1 MQITPASLWLTLL
14 VMAASPKIDGPLTV
28 DPPAFRFVGTDGL
41 GQIVVTDNG
50 VDRTTEAIYES
61 LDPGVV
67 GVDSR
72 GVARPLADGATEIV
86 VRVGSRR
93 SVIQVQVV
101 ESATGRPV
109 AFESDV
115 VPIFTRLGCNGGGC
129 HGKLAGQ
136 NGFRLS
142 LLGFD
147 PTLDHETLVKEARGR
162 RVFPAA
168 PASSLLLAKATN
180 TLPHGGG
187 RKLAIDSTEY
197 RVIARWIAQGA
208 RPPEGRGKLPTR
220 IEARP
225 DRTKLAPG
233 CGQQLRVVAHYP
245 DGSQADVTQLAQFQT
260 NAADLATVDERGHI
274 LAGQGVGEAAI
285 MARFNG
291 LVAVARATLARRPVA
306 GEPTVDVPPARNFI
320 DPLVMG
326 KLRSLG
332 LAPSPDCT
340 DAEFARR
347 SSLDL
352 CGVLPKPSE
361 VAAFEAET
369 RPDKRERWVDRQ
381 IERPEYADLFAMKWS
396 AILKNKSPFGPRS
409 QPATFAFHA
418 WIRQAMAENMPYDRF
433 VAAIV
438 AAKGDALVNPPV
450 VWYRGVSTIES
461 QADDT
466 AQLFLGLRIQCARCH
481 HHPFERWGQDDYYG
495 FASIFARIDRK
506 PGSDPFTPRLFVK
519 PKGLA
524 THPTTKQELPAKPL
538 GGLAWPN
545 PTASRDP
552 RQDLA
557 EWMGRP
563 DNPFFAR
570 ALVNRYW
577 KHFLGRGL
585 VEPEDDMR
593 ATNPATNPELLDA
606 LADDFVAHGFDL
618 KRLVRLIATSRA
630 YDRSSLPIPQNE
642 GDRQNFARFYPRRLP
657 AEILLDAVNE
667 AAGTREVFADV
678 PADTRAVELADSGAD
693 SYFLDVFGRPAR
705 ESVCECERSP
715 DANLAQTLHLL
726 NSPEIQQKL
735 TKAEGR
741 AHLLA
746 ADPRPAS
753 EILDDLYRLCLGR
766 PPTQDEREICL
777 AHLSRRR
784 SESRLAQGYEDLIW
798 TLINTKEFQFN
809 R

>member
-1 MQITPASLWLTLL
+1 MPITSVAIWLTLL
-14 VMAASPKIDGPLTV
+14 ATGATPDGGQLEV

-41 GQIVVTDNG
+41 GQIVVTENDI
-50 VDRTTEAIYES
+50 DRTADATYES
-61 LDPGVV
+61 LDPVV
-67 GVDSR
+67 VQVDDR
-72 GVARPLADGATEIV
+72 GVARPLADGATSIV
-86 VRVGSRR
+86 VRVGSRASR
-93 SVIQVQVV
+93 ISVEVT
-101 ESATGRPV
+101 ESANGRPV

-147 PTLDHETLVKEARGR
+147 PAMDHETLVKEGRGR
-162 RVFPAA
+162 RVFQAA
-168 PASSLLLAKATN
+168 PGSSLVLAKATN
-180 TLPHGGG
+180 ALPHGGG
-187 RKLAIDSTEY
+187 RRLSVDSAEY

-208 RPPEGRGKLPTR
+208 RSPEGRGKLATR

-225 DRTKLAPG
+225 HWRNLPAG
-233 CGQQLRVVAHYP
+233 GGQQLRVVAHYA
-245 DGSQADVTQLAQFQT
+245 DGSQADVTQLAQFQS

-274 LAGQGVGEAAI
+274 LAGRGVGEAAI

-291 LVAVARATLARRPVA
+291 LVAVARATLARPPVE
-306 GEPTVDVPPARNFI
+306 GEAAVADPPARNFI

-352 CGVLPKPSE
+352 CGVLPRPSD
-361 VAAFEAET
+361 VAAFEADT

-381 IERPEYADLFAMKWS
+381 VERPEYADLFAMKWS

-409 QPATFAFHA
+409 QPATYAFHA

-433 VAAIV
+433 VTAIV
-438 AAKGDALVNPPV
+438 AARGDALVNPPV
-450 VWYRGVSTIES
+450 VWYRGVSTVES

-481 HHPFERWGQDDYYG
+481 HHPFERWSQDDYYA

-506 PGSDPFTPRLFVK
+506 PGSDPFSPRLFVK

-524 THPTTKQELPAKPL
+524 THPITKRDLPAKPL
-538 GGLAWPN
+538 GSPAWADPSA
-545 PTASRDP
+545 TRDP

-557 EWMGRP
+557 EWMGRS

-630 YDRSSLPIPQNE
+630 YDRSSMPIPQNE

-667 AAGTREVFADV
+667 AAGTREAFANV
-678 PADTRAVELADSGAD
+678 PGETRAVQLADAGAD

-715 DANLAQTLHLL
+715 EANLAQTLHLL

-735 TKAEGR
+735 TEGKGR
-741 AHLLA
+741 AQILA
-746 ADPRPAS
+746 ADSRPDA
-753 EILDDLYRLCLGR
+753 EKLDELYRLCVSR
-766 PPTQDEREICL
+766 PPSADERETCL
-777 AHLSRRR
+777 AHLARRR
-784 SESRLAQGYEDLIW
+784 SQERLVQGYEDLIW
-798 TLINTKEFQFN
+798 ALINTKEFQFN